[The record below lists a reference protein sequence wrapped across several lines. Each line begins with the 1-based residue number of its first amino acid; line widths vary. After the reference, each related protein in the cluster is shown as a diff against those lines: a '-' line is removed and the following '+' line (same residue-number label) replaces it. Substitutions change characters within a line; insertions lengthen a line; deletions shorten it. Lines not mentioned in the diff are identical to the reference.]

1 MERKYLSLKNNI
13 SVKLTS
19 GTSAKDL
26 PSLAN
31 AQTQTRAS
39 AGKNDILIFEE
50 SYSAYAWL
58 NTNLGKLRRSK
69 QAQIPLTNPAGG

>member
-50 SYSAYAWL
+50 SYSGTDTAHESCRLYLPKPVA
-58 NTNLGKLRRSK
+58 KE
-69 QAQIPLTNPAGG
+69 GG